1 MPHFPGQGG
10 GYAEY
15 VTGPS
20 RHFARKPAALSHQE
34 AAGLPLVGLTAW
46 QALAEVAEL
55 QPGER
60 VLVHAAAGGL
70 GHVAV
75 QIAKALGAYVI
86 GTASAAKHELLRALG
101 VDEPIDYRATDFAA
115 VLSGLDAALV
125 TIPGDTLAR
134 SVTVVRDGGTVVSIV
149 GEPDAETAADAAARD
164 IRAGFTLVE
173 PDRHGLLAVSELV
186 EAGKLRPVI
195 AEVLPLA
202 EAARA
207 HRIGEEGRT
216 TGKLSCRCATGHRQV
231 DQQRLVVDEAV
242 RPRLA
247 GLDRADQRVLVL
259 ARVAAGVLVRRRVAA
274 PHLPAAEADAQVDP
288 AVAGLE
294 ALLAAGDAVPGRD
307 LGDLDLV
314 EMGAGGHAG
323 HATPRRRGAGSG
335 RLVRLLF
342 LVALAGVG
350 LGVDV
355 VLEVRVLGRVEAR
368 RVARDGV
375 GPVLVAVLGVPD
387 QVGLGDLEAL
397 RLALARLDQ
406 RRERGVDLVFRILR
420 PLVGHARQ
428 RSGVAESSP

>member
-1 MPHFPGQGG
+1 MPTMRAIAAPRWGGPEVLEPVTVERPEPGPTEILVEVHAAGVNPTDWKSRAGGGRGRWGDPPILGHDVSGVVVACGTGASLFTPGDEVYGMPHFPDQGG

-15 VTGPS
+15 ATGPS
-20 RHFARKPAALSHQE
+20 RHFARKPAALSHVE

-46 QALAEVAEL
+46 QALAEVAQL

-86 GTASAAKHELLRALG
+86 GTASAAKHELLRSLG
-101 VDEPIDYRATDFAA
+101 VDEPIDYRTTDFAA

-216 TGKLSCRCATGHRQV
+216 TGKLILQV
-231 DQQRLVVDEAV
+231 R
-242 RPRLA
+242 
-247 GLDRADQRVLVL
+247 
-259 ARVAAGVLVRRRVAA
+259 
-274 PHLPAAEADAQVDP
+274 
-288 AVAGLE
+288 
-294 ALLAAGDAVPGRD
+294 
-307 LGDLDLV
+307 
-314 EMGAGGHAG
+314 
-323 HATPRRRGAGSG
+323 
-335 RLVRLLF
+335 
-342 LVALAGVG
+342 
-350 LGVDV
+350 
-355 VLEVRVLGRVEAR
+355 
-368 RVARDGV
+368 
-375 GPVLVAVLGVPD
+375 
-387 QVGLGDLEAL
+387 
-397 RLALARLDQ
+397 
-406 RRERGVDLVFRILR
+406 
-420 PLVGHARQ
+420 
-428 RSGVAESSP
+428 